1 LTIGEPI
8 VIMKLDSAEEKHM
21 TQIELLAPA
30 KNLECGI
37 AAINCGA
44 DAVYVGPERF
54 GARDQAGN
62 DIRDI
67 GRLVDYAHQY
77 WAKVYATVNTILR
90 DDEIPAALKLI
101 HQLHGIGIDG
111 LIIQDVGLLEC
122 ELPPLPLIASTQMHN
137 ETPEK
142 IEFLEKIGFKRVIL
156 ARELDL
162 EEIKAIRIR
171 SSVELETFVHG
182 ALCVCYSGQCAMSYS
197 IGGRSGNRGQC
208 AQPCRRVYSLVD
220 GKGRLIGKRHWLSL
234 KDLNLSDRLR
244 DLIDAGITCFKIEG
258 RLKDRAYV
266 MNITRFYRE
275 TIDRILE
282 GTVHRRAASG
292 ISVNS
297 FSPNPDKTF
306 NRGYTTYF
314 LQGRSQKIGRTETPK
329 YVGELLGNVDSVSP
343 DRFTLNTEIQ
353 LVPGDGVCFFDRTG
367 TLLGSVIN
375 RVEGKTL
382 YPDQRMDL
390 RSGTPVYRN
399 HDLRFIRELLN
410 SQIQRKVRI
419 ELKFSSTAD
428 GIWLLAMDEDGNK
441 ASHDIAFE
449 KQSADKKDQ
458 AIQSIQKQLTRMG
471 DTPFICIQ
479 LDMDLMDVPFV
490 PVSILNGLRRQT
502 LEKLVEVRSK
512 NRPVEKRRIIPNSIP
527 YPEKKISFLGNV
539 LNRQA
544 ASFYRRHGVTKIE
557 PAAESGLDMRNKK
570 VMTTKYCLRFERG
583 LCSGKPGPLNS
594 SPDWMLLD
602 EEGRKFQLHFDC
614 VKCRM
619 EIFYE

>member
-1 LTIGEPI
+1 
-8 VIMKLDSAEEKHM
+8 MA
-21 TQIELLAPA
+21 QIELLAPA
-30 KNLECGI
+30 KNFECGT

-44 DAVYVGPERF
+44 DAVYVGPVRF
-54 GARDQAGN
+54 GARGQAGN
-62 DIRDI
+62 DLRDI
-67 GRLVDYAHQY
+67 GRLVEYAHRF

-90 DDEIPAALKLI
+90 DDELPVALELI
-101 HQLHGIGIDG
+101 HQLYGIGIDG

-137 ETPEK
+137 ESPEK

-162 EEIKAIRIR
+162 EKIKAIRIR

-208 AQPCRRVYSLVD
+208 AQPCRRIYSLYD
-220 GKGRLIGKRHWLSL
+220 EKGRLIGKRHWLSL

-258 RLKDRAYV
+258 RLKDQAYV

-275 TIDRILE
+275 AMDRILD

-292 ISVNS
+292 VSVNS

-314 LQGRSQKIGRTETPK
+314 LQGRNQKIGRTETPK
-329 YVGELLGNVDSVSP
+329 FVGELLGTVESASP
-343 DRFTLNTEIQ
+343 DRFTLTTEAR
-353 LVPGDGVCFFDRTG
+353 LTPGDGICFFDGTG
-367 TLLGSVIN
+367 TLQGSIIN
-375 RVEGKTL
+375 RVEGKILFPDHTL
-382 YPDQRMDL
+382 EL
-390 RSGTPVYRN
+390 RIGIPVYRN
-399 HDLRFIRELLN
+399 HDHRFIQELLN
-410 SQIQRKVRI
+410 SQIQRKIRVEI
-419 ELKFSSTAD
+419 KFFSTVD
-428 GIWLLAMDEDGNK
+428 GIGLLAMDEDGNE
-441 ASHDIAFE
+441 ASRDIVFE

-471 DTPFICIQ
+471 DTSFVCIR

-512 NRPVEKRRIIPNSIP
+512 NRPVEECRITFSDIP
-527 YPEKKISFLGNV
+527 YPEKEISYLGNV
-539 LNRQA
+539 LNRNA

-557 PAAESGLDMRNKK
+557 PAAESGLDMRGRK
-570 VMTTKYCLRFERG
+570 VMTTKYCLRFEQG
-583 LCSGKPGPLNS
+583 LCPGKPGPSKS
-594 SPDWMLLD
+594 SPAWILVD
-602 EEGRKFQLHFDC
+602 EEGRKFRLHFDC
-614 VKCRM
+614 MRCRM
-619 EIFYE
+619 EIRHE